1 MKRQGSPSLL
11 PTGTARQAV
20 AAAPAYPKELLDL
33 VHASDLDEG
42 SAFLAWQLAQ
52 LAPGLSPN
60 ERETLMLLV
69 GRLLVAQAL
78 GSTRLATAEHDRA
91 LLAKLPELAQCP
103 PARTPLI
110 CDGNYLYAQRDYAC
124 ESRVASQ
131 LAESFGRRTPFA
143 PSAIAKA
150 LDEVAAAGAPAPSA
164 EQKAAVAAA
173 LGRQLGVI
181 SGGPGTGKTTTA
193 LALVRTLVRL
203 GIPPEGIALCAPT
216 GKAAGRLESDFRT
229 RLAALSEP
237 AATDR
242 ALLADTPKAQTL
254 HRLLGLSRRSGGAQT
269 RDPLPFRAVIVDE
282 SSMVD
287 LVLMDKL
294 LAALLDDALLVLLG
308 DADQLPSISAGAVF
322 RDLGPLA
329 VRLERGF
336 RADVEQPEGK
346 QLTRLASAVRAGQ
359 ADKAT
364 DLCTLRLSPDE
375 LTWQGVEHLAP
386 ERRDDLLRHYHQRV
400 FGRADIAALF
410 SHVYQE
416 VDGGFAEKETRQ
428 LDALALH
435 LAHTRILA
443 VTRQSST
450 GVDHCN
456 SFLHN
461 LHGSGLAFLPGE
473 PVLMLRNDYE
483 RNLWNGD
490 QGIALRVRRPGQP
503 ATLAVAF
510 RSQAG
515 WQTVDARAMASA
527 LGLGFALSVHKSQG
541 SEFNEVLLLL
551 PDFPTPLLTR
561 ELLYTA
567 ISRARR
573 SVVLCA
579 GLTEFRAGIAAGES
593 RNSGLGERMAV
604 TAIC

>member
-1 MKRQGSPSLL
+1 
-11 PTGTARQAV
+11 
-20 AAAPAYPKELLDL
+20 
-33 VHASDLDEG
+33 VHASDLGED
-42 SAFLAWQLAQ
+42 SAYLAWQLAQ
-52 LAPGLSPN
+52 LARELSPS
-60 ERETLMLLV
+60 EREAFMLLV
-69 GRLLVAQAL
+69 GRLLAAQAL
-78 GSTRLATAEHDRA
+78 GSTRLATAECDRA

-103 PARTPLI
+103 PARTPLV
-110 CDGNYLYAQRDYAC
+110 CDGNYLYAQRDHAC
-124 ESRVASQ
+124 ESRVALR
-131 LAESFGRRTPFA
+131 LAESFARHTPFTA
-143 PSAIAKA
+143 SAIAKA
-150 LDEVAAAGAPAPSA
+150 LDEVTAQSAPAPSA

-216 GKAAGRLESDFRT
+216 GKAAGRLEDDFRT
-229 RLAALSEP
+229 RLAALKEP
-237 AATDR
+237 AAVDR
-242 ALLADTPKAQTL
+242 ALLAESPKAQTL
-254 HRLLGLSRRSGGAQT
+254 HRLLGLSRRSGRAQA

-287 LVLMDKL
+287 LILMDKL
-294 LAALLDDALLVLLG
+294 LASLLDDALLVLLG

-322 RDLGPLA
+322 RDLSPLA

-336 RADVEQPEGK
+336 RADVAQPEGK
-346 QLTRLASAVRAGQ
+346 QLTLLASAVRAGQ
-359 ADKAT
+359 AERAT
-364 DLCTLRLSPDE
+364 DLCALRASPDE

-386 ERRDDLLRHYHQRV
+386 GQRDELLRHYHQRI
-400 FGRADIAALF
+400 FSGADITALLG
-410 SHVYQE
+410 HVYKE
-416 VDGGFAEKETRQ
+416 VDGGFAEEETRR

-456 SFLHN
+456 SFLHD
-461 LHGSGLAFLPGE
+461 LHGGGPTFLPGE

-490 QGIALRVRRPGQP
+490 QGLALRVRRPGQP

-510 RSQAG
+510 RSQTG

-567 ISRARR
+567 ISRARK

-579 GLTEFRAGIAAGES
+579 DLAEFRAGIATGES
-593 RNSGLGERMAV
+593 RNSGLGERMAGRRQV
-604 TAIC
+604 